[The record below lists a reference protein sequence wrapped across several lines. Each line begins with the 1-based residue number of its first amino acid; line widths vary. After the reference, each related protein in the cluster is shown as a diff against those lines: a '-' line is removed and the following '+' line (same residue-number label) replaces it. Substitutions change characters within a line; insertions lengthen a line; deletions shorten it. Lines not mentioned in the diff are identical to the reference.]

1 MTDTLTLPIKYLP
14 QSDSSALV
22 GERRPAPEMRTPRS
36 TSKSS
41 PFGLQQTLVGDA
53 HREKA
58 FLSSIS
64 QIQDYCKL
72 SEDWDTYGGQPASP
86 QAAGFAM
93 DLLNQVRGIPEVSAP
108 DVRPISTGVYVE
120 WHSAQSTLYF
130 EVDEDSVLFVMQQG
144 DVTIECG
151 EDPCFQVSQ
160 AIDHVRRFHQDDIAT
175 VD

>member
-1 MTDTLTLPIKYLP
+1 MTNTLTLPIRSAFEP
-14 QSDSSALV
+14 VPSSLA
-22 GERRPAPEMRTPRS
+22 GERRSAPKTRTPRPAL
-36 TSKSS
+36 KSS
-41 PFGLQQTLVGDA
+41 LFGLQPTLAGDA

-58 FLSSIS
+58 FRSAIS
-64 QIQDYCKL
+64 QIQDFCKL

-86 QAAGFAM
+86 QAAGFVT
-93 DLLNQVRGIPEVSAP
+93 DLLNQVQGIPEVSAP

-144 DVTIECG
+144 DATVECG
-151 EDPCFQVSQ
+151 EDPDFRVSQ

-175 VD
+175 DD

>member
-1 MTDTLTLPIKYLP
+1 
-14 QSDSSALV
+14 
-22 GERRPAPEMRTPRS
+22 
-36 TSKSS
+36 
-41 PFGLQQTLVGDA
+41 
-53 HREKA
+53 
-58 FLSSIS
+58 
-64 QIQDYCKL
+64 
-72 SEDWDTYGGQPASP
+72 
-86 QAAGFAM
+86 M